1 MHNKA
6 GERPQAGFPAVPT
19 PRTADPDL
27 AMDQMI
33 SAPQTAPVD
42 VTMDNFMAEV
52 IEGSKTTPTIV
63 QFWAPWCGPCK
74 QLGPV
79 LQKVVGASGSKVRMV
94 RVNIDDNQQIA
105 QQMRVQSVPTVY
117 GFVDGQPVDG
127 FAGAQ
132 PESNVKQFVEKLSSM
147 GGAGADVASMLETA
161 EAALASGDHGTAMIQ
176 FQEVMSAAPESI
188 AALAG
193 VVRCLSASGDN
204 AGARE
209 VIDQL
214 NDEYR
219 EDPAMQSAIAAVELA
234 EKASESAG
242 ELDAAKA
249 AVEADPND
257 LAARQEYALALYAV
271 GANAEA
277 MAQLLESIRI
287 ERGWNDD
294 AARLQ
299 LLEFFATLGA
309 ANPDVI
315 AARRKLST
323 LLFS

>member
-1 MHNKA
+1 
-6 GERPQAGFPAVPT
+6 
-19 PRTADPDL
+19 
-27 AMDQMI
+27 MI
-33 SAPQTAPVD
+33 SAPQSAPVD

-79 LQKVVGASGSKVRMV
+79 LEKVVGASGGKVRMV

-147 GGAGADVASMLETA
+147 GGAGADIASMLEAA
-161 EAALASGDHGTAMIQ
+161 EAALASGDHGTAMMQ
-176 FQEVMSAAPESI
+176 FQEVMSAAPESV

-287 ERGWNDD
+287 ERGWNED

>member
-1 MHNKA
+1 
-6 GERPQAGFPAVPT
+6 
-19 PRTADPDL
+19 
-27 AMDQMI
+27 
-33 SAPQTAPVD
+33 
-42 VTMDNFMAEV
+42 MDNFMAEV
-52 IEGSKTTPTIV
+52 MEGSKTTPTIV

-79 LQKVVGASGSKVRMV
+79 LEKVVGASGGKVRMV

-105 QQMRVQSVPTVY
+105 QQMQVQSVPTVY

-147 GGAGADVASMLETA
+147 GGAGADIASMLEAA
-161 EAALASGDHGTAMIQ
+161 EAALASGEHGTAMMQ
-176 FQEVMSAAPESI
+176 FQEVMSAAPESV

-234 EKASESAG
+234 EKASKSAG

-249 AVEADPND
+249 AVEVDPND

>member
-1 MHNKA
+1 
-6 GERPQAGFPAVPT
+6 
-19 PRTADPDL
+19 
-27 AMDQMI
+27 MDQMI
-33 SAPQTAPVD
+33 SAPQSAPVD

-79 LQKVVGASGSKVRMV
+79 LEKVVGASGGKVRMV

-147 GGAGADVASMLETA
+147 GGAGADAASMLEAA
-161 EAALASGDHGTAMIQ
+161 EAALASGDHGTAMMQ
-176 FQEVMSAAPESI
+176 FQEVMSAAPESV

>member
-1 MHNKA
+1 
-6 GERPQAGFPAVPT
+6 
-19 PRTADPDL
+19 
-27 AMDQMI
+27 MI
-33 SAPQTAPVD
+33 SAPQSAPVD

-79 LQKVVGASGSKVRMV
+79 LEKVVGASGGKVRMV

-147 GGAGADVASMLETA
+147 VGAGADVAAMLEAA
-161 EAALASGDHGTAMIQ
+161 EAALASGDHGTAMMQ
-176 FQEVMSAAPESI
+176 FQEVMSAAPESV

-315 AARRKLST
+315 AARRKLSI

>member
-1 MHNKA
+1 MTA
-6 GERPQAGFPAVPT
+6 G
-19 PRTADPDL
+19 RTANVRDL
-27 AMDQMI
+27 ATMTTESKRAMEQMI
-33 SAPQTAPVD
+33 SAGATQPVD
-42 VTMDNFMAEV
+42 VTIENFMPEV
-52 IEGSKTTPTIV
+52 IEASAKTPTIV

-79 LQKVVGASGSKVRMV
+79 LEKVVGASGGKVRMV
-94 RVNIDDNQQIA
+94 RVNIDDNTQIA

-132 PESNVKQFVEKLSSM
+132 PESNVRQFVDKLASM
-147 GGAGADVASMLETA
+147 GGEATDVAAMLEAA
-161 EAALASGDHGTAMIQ
+161 EAALAGGDHDAAMMQ
-176 FQEVMSAAPESI
+176 FQQVMVTEPESVV
-188 AALAG
+188 ALAG
-193 VVRCLSASGDN
+193 VVRCLSAAGDI

-214 NDEYR
+214 NDDFR
-219 EDPAMQSAIAAVELA
+219 GDPAMQSAIAAVELA

-242 ELDAAKA
+242 ELDSAKA
-249 AVEADPND
+249 AVEANPAD
-257 LAARQEYALALYAV
+257 LEARQAYALALYAV
-271 GANAEA
+271 GQHAEA
-277 MAQLLESIRI
+277 MEQLLVSIRI

-294 AARLQ
+294 VARLQ

-323 LLFS
+323 VLFS

>member
-1 MHNKA
+1 
-6 GERPQAGFPAVPT
+6 
-19 PRTADPDL
+19 
-27 AMDQMI
+27 MI
-33 SAPQTAPVD
+33 SAPQSAPVD

-79 LQKVVGASGSKVRMV
+79 LEKVVGASGGKVRMV

-132 PESNVKQFVEKLSSM
+132 PESSVKQFVEKLSSM
-147 GGAGADVASMLETA
+147 GGAGADVASMLEAA
-161 EAALASGDHGTAMIQ
+161 EAVLASGDHGTAMMQ
-176 FQEVMSAAPESI
+176 FQEVMSAAPESV

>member
-1 MHNKA
+1 
-6 GERPQAGFPAVPT
+6 
-19 PRTADPDL
+19 
-27 AMDQMI
+27 MI
-33 SAPQTAPVD
+33 SAPQSAPVD

-79 LQKVVGASGSKVRMV
+79 LEKVVGASGGKVRMV

-147 GGAGADVASMLETA
+147 GGAGADIASMLEAA
-161 EAALASGDHGTAMIQ
+161 EAALASGDHGTAMMQ
-176 FQEVMSAAPESI
+176 FQEVMSAAPESV

-193 VVRCLSASGDN
+193 VVRCLSAGGDN

>member
-1 MHNKA
+1 
-6 GERPQAGFPAVPT
+6 
-19 PRTADPDL
+19 
-27 AMDQMI
+27 MDQMI
-33 SAPQTAPVD
+33 SAPQSAPVD

-79 LQKVVGASGSKVRMV
+79 LEKVVGASGGKVRMV

-147 GGAGADVASMLETA
+147 GGAGADVASMLEAA
-161 EAALASGDHGTAMIQ
+161 EAALASGDHATAMMQ
-176 FQEVMSAAPESI
+176 FQEVMSAAPESV

>member
-1 MHNKA
+1 
-6 GERPQAGFPAVPT
+6 
-19 PRTADPDL
+19 
-27 AMDQMI
+27 MI
-33 SAPQTAPVD
+33 SAGQAAPVD
-42 VTMDNFMAEV
+42 VTIDNFMSEV
-52 IEGSKTTPTIV
+52 IEASAKTPTIV

-79 LQKVVGASGSKVRMV
+79 LEKVVAASGGKVRMV
-94 RVNIDDNQQIA
+94 RVNIDENTQIA

-132 PESNVKQFVEKLSSM
+132 PESNLRQFVDKLASM
-147 GGAGADVASMLETA
+147 GGGAADVAAMLEAA
-161 EAALASGDHGTAMIQ
+161 EAALAEGDHDAAMMQ
-176 FQEVMSAAPESI
+176 FQQVMATEPESV

-193 VVRCLSASGDN
+193 VVRCLTAAGDV

-209 VIDQL
+209 VVDQL
-214 NDEYR
+214 NDDYR
-219 EDPAMQSAIAAVELA
+219 ADPAMKSAIAAVELA
-234 EKASESAG
+234 EKAAESAG
-242 ELDAAKA
+242 EIDSARA
-249 AVEADPND
+249 AVEADPSD
-257 LAARQEYALALYAV
+257 LKARQDYAMALFAI
-271 GANAEA
+271 GQNAEA
-277 MAQLLESIRI
+277 MEQLLESIRR

-299 LLEFFATLGA
+299 LLEFFASLGA

>member
-1 MHNKA
+1 
-6 GERPQAGFPAVPT
+6 
-19 PRTADPDL
+19 
-27 AMDQMI
+27 MI
-33 SAPQTAPVD
+33 SAPQSAPVD

-79 LQKVVGASGSKVRMV
+79 LEKVVGASGGKVRMV

-132 PESNVKQFVEKLSSM
+132 PESTVKQFVEKLSSM
-147 GGAGADVASMLETA
+147 GGAGADIASMLEAA
-161 EAALASGDHGTAMIQ
+161 EAALAAGDHGTAMMQ
-176 FQEVMSAAPESI
+176 FQEVMSAAPESV

-219 EDPAMQSAIAAVELA
+219 QDPAMQSAIAAVELA

-277 MAQLLESIRI
+277 MAQLLDSIRI

>member
-1 MHNKA
+1 
-6 GERPQAGFPAVPT
+6 
-19 PRTADPDL
+19 
-27 AMDQMI
+27 MI
-33 SAPQTAPVD
+33 SAPKSAPVD

-79 LQKVVGASGSKVRMV
+79 LEKVVGASGGKVRMV

-147 GGAGADVASMLETA
+147 GGAGADVASMLEAA
-161 EAALASGDHGTAMIQ
+161 EAALAAGDHGTAMMQ
-176 FQEVMSAAPESI
+176 FQEVMSAAPESV

-219 EDPAMQSAIAAVELA
+219 EDPAMQLAIAAVELA

-242 ELDAAKA
+242 GLDAAKA

-299 LLEFFATLGA
+299 LLDFFATLGA